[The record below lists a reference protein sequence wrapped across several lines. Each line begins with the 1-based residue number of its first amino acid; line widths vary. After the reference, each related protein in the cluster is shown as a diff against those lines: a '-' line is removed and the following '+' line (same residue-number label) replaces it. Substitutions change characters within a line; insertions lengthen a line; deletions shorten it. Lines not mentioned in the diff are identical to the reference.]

1 MKSLF
6 GLQILVILMSSMLA
20 SGEATEQREWHAKGG
35 HTLEAK
41 ALQVAEGKVQLERA
55 DGSKVVVP
63 MEKFKEEDQ
72 EFLREHF
79 ALEDPGTDDSAAPD
93 APKVVPADDLPH
105 PLGAVTAE
113 LACGQYHYYLY
124 FPKSLQ
130 QGVKH
135 PVLFVM
141 SPGGGSA
148 GASKRYQPGAER
160 NQWIIA
166 VSKESKNGFNE
177 SQSAIDAMINE
188 VVDTLPIDKKR
199 MYTSGFSGGSRMAFA
214 TAGKHL
220 DIAGVISCGAGGNLG
235 SAKQVSYGLCGS
247 NCFNRTDMANSFKG
261 FRNKDCILRYIPGK
275 HIWAN
280 AEYCDDAATHLN
292 GAFLIKNE
300 RKYPDALALYLHAV
314 SKLIEEQAEAN
325 PMRAF
330 MWTSFLADREVLP
343 AHLEE
348 RHKELGADDLNQL
361 YLKGLTGVRFFA
373 EKQFGTISN
382 SQWQSDPKVSAACLR
397 EAKKY
402 VGTPWEEILTKM
414 SEDAQ
419 KF

>member
-41 ALQVAEGKVQLERA
+41 ALQVAKGKVQLERA

-63 MEKFKEEDQ
+63 MEKFTEEDQ

-79 ALEDPGTDDSAAPD
+79 AIEDPG
-93 APKVVPADDLPH
+93 
-105 PLGAVTAE
+105 TAE

-148 GASKRYQPGAER
+148 GVSKRYQSGAER

-214 TAGKHL
+214 TAGKHQ

-261 FRNKDCILRYIPGK
+261 FRNKDCILRYIPGQ

-330 MWTSFLADREVLP
+330 MWTSFLAKRDVLP
-343 AHLEE
+343 AHLEG
-348 RHKELGADDLNQL
+348 RHKELGADALNQL
-361 YLKGLTGVRFFA
+361 YLKGLTGVRSFA
-373 EKQFGTISN
+373 EKQFGSISN